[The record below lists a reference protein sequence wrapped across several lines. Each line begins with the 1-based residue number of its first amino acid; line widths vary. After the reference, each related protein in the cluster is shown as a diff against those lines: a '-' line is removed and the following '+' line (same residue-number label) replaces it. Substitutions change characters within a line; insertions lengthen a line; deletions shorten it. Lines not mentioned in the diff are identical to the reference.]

1 MGGTKKRVPK
11 NFSVS
16 AVRSCGNPIHVRG
29 IEPLGMLDERRR
41 SALLSHEVSEGTMVG
56 EDEADARVLRACVR
70 DLAALSALPSLWVRR
85 EPPEVVESFLDVL
98 LATLR
103 LDLAYMRVEHPKGSG
118 PVEAARTSS
127 PRRPRPAEI
136 AAALAPYLNSAAN
149 GEIPSPIGPGKLRIS
164 VIPLPFGEGV
174 VVAGSTRVTFPSPL
188 ETMVLSTAVNQAVHW
203 LRMARL
209 TVEKSVAESA
219 LAERVSSQS
228 QLEDENAYLRE
239 EVEVLAF
246 GGIVG
251 QSDALRAVLSEI
263 ELVAPTDATVLIL
276 GESGTGKEL
285 FAREVHERSRRAGR
299 PLIKV
304 NCSAIPRE
312 MFESEFFGHVRG
324 AFTGA
329 HRDRPGRFKL
339 AENGTIFLDEVG
351 DLPLDLQP
359 KLLRVL
365 QEGQYERVGDD
376 MTHSIDV
383 RVIAATNRDLTADVA
398 AGRFREDLYYR
409 LSVFPIR
416 IPPLRDRKEDI
427 KMLAEHFIERVSKE
441 LGKPQPQ
448 ITDAQVAALKAYDWP
463 GNVRELQNVI
473 ERAVILS
480 RGSELRLEQV
490 LGARTNDQR
499 RSSIPV
505 PPQDEI
511 IPDEE
516 WRRLERANLIRA
528 LARSEGRIYGAGGAA
543 ELLGIRP
550 STLQSR
556 LRALGIRARERR

>member
-1 MGGTKKRVPK
+1 MPHLVTHLDRGGDFDHAGDHEAQPD
-11 NFSVS
+11 
-16 AVRSCGNPIHVRG
+16 
-29 IEPLGMLDERRR
+29 EEDEREQRETGHQQR
-41 SALLSHEVSEGTMVG
+41 EHTDRHAEQAFAEEKPSIG
-56 EDEADARVLRACVR
+56 
-70 DLAALSALPSLWVRR
+70 ALSALYRDR
-85 EPPEVVESFLDVL
+85 QHD
-98 LATLR
+98 
-103 LDLAYMRVEHPKGSG
+103 G
-118 PVEAARTSS
+118 
-127 PRRPRPAEI
+127 
-136 AAALAPYLNSAAN
+136 AAATGA
-149 GEIPSPIGPGKLRIS
+149 IPNPIGPDKLRIS
-164 VIPLPFGEGV
+164 VVPLPFGEGV

-188 ETMVLSTAVNQAVHW
+188 ETMVLSAAVNQAIHW

-209 TVEKSVAESA
+209 TVEKSVAEAA
-219 LAERVSSQS
+219 LAERVSSQI

-263 ELVAPTDATVLIL
+263 ELVAQTDATVLIL
-276 GESGTGKEL
+276 GESGTGKDL
-285 FAREVHERSRRAGR
+285 FAREIHARSRRAGR

-312 MFESEFFGHVRG
+312 IFDSEFFGHVRG

-329 HRDRPGRFKL
+329 HRDGPGRFKL
-339 AENGTIFLDEVG
+339 AEKGTIFLDEVG
-351 DLPLDLQP
+351 DLPRDLQP

-376 MTHSIDV
+376 TTHSIDV
-383 RVIAATNRDLTADVA
+383 RVVAATNRDLTADVA

-416 IPPLRDRKEDI
+416 IPPLRERKEDI

-448 ITDAQVAALKAYDWP
+448 ITDAQVAALKAYDWS

-490 LGARTNDQR
+490 LGARANDQR
-499 RSSIPV
+499 RPFVPIPS
-505 PPQDEI
+505 QDEI
-511 IPDEE
+511 ITDQE
-516 WRRLERANLIRA
+516 WRRLERANLLRA
-528 LARSEGRIYGAGGAA
+528 LARSKGRIYGAGGAA
-543 ELLGIRP
+543 ELLGIKP

-556 LRALGIRARERR
+556 LRALGIRARERADRL

>member
-1 MGGTKKRVPK
+1 
-11 NFSVS
+11 
-16 AVRSCGNPIHVRG
+16 
-29 IEPLGMLDERRR
+29 PLLG
-41 SALLSHEVSEGTMVG
+41 
-56 EDEADARVLRACVR
+56 
-70 DLAALSALPSLWVRR
+70 AAAN
-85 EPPEVVESFLDVL
+85 
-98 LATLR
+98 
-103 LDLAYMRVEHPKGSG
+103 
-118 PVEAARTSS
+118 
-127 PRRPRPAEI
+127 AEI
-136 AAALAPYLNSAAN
+136 PN
-149 GEIPSPIGPGKLRIS
+149 PIGPDKLRVS
-164 VIPLPFGEGV
+164 VVPLPFGEGV
-174 VVAGSTRVTFPSPL
+174 VAVGSTRATFPSAL

-203 LRMARL
+203 LRIARL
-209 TVEKSVAESA
+209 TAEKSVAESA
-219 LAERVSSQS
+219 LAEHVSSQI
-228 QLEDENAYLRE
+228 QLENENAFLRE

-251 QSDALRAVLSEI
+251 QSEALRAVLSEI

-285 FAREVHERSRRAGR
+285 FAREIHERSRRAGR
-299 PLIKV
+299 ALIKV

-339 AENGTIFLDEVG
+339 AEKGTIFLDEVG

-365 QEGQYERVGDD
+365 QEGTYERVGDD
-376 MTHSIDV
+376 TTHSIDV
-383 RVIAATNRDLTADVA
+383 RVIAATNRDLAADVA

-427 KMLAEHFIERVSKE
+427 RMLAEHFIERVAKE

-448 ITDAQVAALKAYDWP
+448 ITEAQVAALKAYDWP

-480 RGSELRLEQV
+480 RGHELRLEQV
-490 LGARTNDQR
+490 LGARGIDQR
-499 RSSIPV
+499 RSSAPT
-505 PPQDEI
+505 PMQDDV

-528 LARSEGRIYGAGGAA
+528 LARTEGRIYGAGGAA
-543 ELLGIRP
+543 ELLGIKP

-556 LRALGIRARERR
+556 LRALGIRARERT